1 MNREIIRYILK
12 SYLSPIGNTVVNNPN
27 GVGPLVEQGWRVKR
41 AYPV

>member
-12 SYLSPIGNTVVNNPN
+12 SYLSPIGTLFVNNPVR
-27 GVGPLVEQGWRVKR
+27 VGPLVEQGWRVKR